1 MNNHIEND
9 NSKLDLR
16 LNRRYPRICPECKGR
31 MIYKNLGEY
40 VCETCGKMLLDDYGK
55 VRKYLDENGSS
66 TSIEISEETGVK
78 RSVIEEFL
86 KAGRLEVVPDQH

>member
-1 MNNHIEND
+1 MNNSIENCE
-9 NSKLDLR
+9 LGLR
-16 LNRRYPRICPECKGR
+16 LSRRHPRVCPECGGK

-40 VCETCGKMLLDDYGK
+40 VCEGCGKMLLDDYGK
-55 VRKYLDENGSS
+55 VRKYLDENGPS

-86 KAGRLEVVPDQH
+86 RTGRLEVVPDQN